1 MITKL
6 ENPLSDSYYALKE
19 LVGTEIFPWFRLK
32 GNHHSPD
39 YFSHKLLT
47 RPGGGE
53 EHLFPTIASEYLKS
67 FADLLYSVFDL
78 NAIEVKCIYRMSVNL
93 VMPSTN
99 SHSPLHVDHSF
110 PHRNIIMYL
119 TDAGGDTVVN
129 DEVYSPKEDDI
140 IMFEGEHYHHF
151 PMKDARI
158 VFVATYL

>member
-1 MITKL
+1 MITNL

-19 LVGTEIFPWFRLK
+19 LVQTDNFPWFRLK
-32 GNHHSPD
+32 GNQHSPD
-39 YFSHKLLT
+39 YFSHKLFT
-47 RPGGGE
+47 RPVGVE

-93 VMPSTN
+93 VMPSTD

-140 IMFEGEHYHHF
+140 IMFEGKHYHHF